1 MNEGVVQDNYLKPGG
16 YREILKI
23 SFPLIM
29 STSSF
34 SLMHVVDRIFLSW
47 YSPESL
53 AASMPAGAAA
63 WSIMSLFIGTTS
75 YVSTFVSQYDGAQR
89 PQRIGAVIW
98 QGIYLS
104 LLASAILVFG
114 FLAAE
119 PLFNLAGHDPAVRK
133 EEITYFNVLIVGSG
147 GMIFS
152 SALSAFYAG
161 RGKTWIIMWVNMA
174 GSLMNGVLD
183 YFFIFGK
190 WGFPEMGIF
199 GAGLAT
205 VIAPWCITL
214 FYFCL
219 LCLRRNREQ
228 FGTLAHWRIDREL
241 FGRLLRYGLP
251 SGLQWMTDITAFTVF
266 ILLIG
271 RIGALEL
278 AASNIAF
285 AINHLLFMPMVGMS
299 MGTSVLVGRY
309 LGANHP
315 NLAALTTMNAFRMTM
330 VYMVLF
336 SIAIAAWPE
345 IFVAVFRPR
354 ESEIDFEKLSNL
366 SRQLLYF
373 VAAYS
378 VVDAGN
384 IVFSS
389 ALRGAGDTR
398 FVLMVILV
406 IASAVLVIPSFVAC
420 VLLDAGIYTAWVI
433 LTVYVVVLAFSFW
446 ARFQAGHW
454 KKMRVIEH
462 VPSPG
467 ATIAEGPVLET

>member
-104 LLASAILVFG
+104 LIASAILVFG
-114 FLAAE
+114 FLVAE

-219 LCLRRNREQ
+219 LFLRRNREQ

-251 SGLQWMTDITAFTVF
+251 SGLQWMTDITAFTV
-266 ILLIG
+266 
-271 RIGALEL
+271 
-278 AASNIAF
+278 
-285 AINHLLFMPMVGMS
+285 
-299 MGTSVLVGRY
+299 
-309 LGANHP
+309 
-315 NLAALTTMNAFRMTM
+315 
-330 VYMVLF
+330 
-336 SIAIAAWPE
+336 
-345 IFVAVFRPR
+345 
-354 ESEIDFEKLSNL
+354 
-366 SRQLLYF
+366 
-373 VAAYS
+373 
-378 VVDAGN
+378 
-384 IVFSS
+384 
-389 ALRGAGDTR
+389 
-398 FVLMVILV
+398 
-406 IASAVLVIPSFVAC
+406 
-420 VLLDAGIYTAWVI
+420 
-433 LTVYVVVLAFSFW
+433 
-446 ARFQAGHW
+446 
-454 KKMRVIEH
+454 
-462 VPSPG
+462 
-467 ATIAEGPVLET
+467 